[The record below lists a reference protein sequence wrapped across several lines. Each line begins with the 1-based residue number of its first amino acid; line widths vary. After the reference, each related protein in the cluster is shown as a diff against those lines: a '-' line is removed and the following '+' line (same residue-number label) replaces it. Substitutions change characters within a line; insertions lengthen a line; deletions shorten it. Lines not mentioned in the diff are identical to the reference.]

1 MQLNHWIIIGIVGV
15 YLVGTTLIGFW
26 QSKKI
31 KDARDYGLTKLTAFQ
46 AAAFLAGYT
55 LGGASTYGVA
65 GDTIKFGLT
74 YYVWFP
80 ISIALGWWV
89 TGLLFSGPY
98 FREQGVTLPALMGK
112 RFDERTRFAAMVSM
126 MIYTVFVIVIE
137 IYTLAM
143 IIRAVAPGLNMLQAS
158 LISLAA
164 CVGTVAFSGIMG
176 GSVTNMIHSVTMV
189 VAFGLVFYTMWNV
202 VGGLGGAFQEIEL
215 ILPSI
220 PNEGVGFKA
229 WISPVGLGWG
239 VIGQILLAKSG
250 RLGGISSVSNL
261 AASCRS
267 EKEARWAFMLA
278 GLISAIPSFLICS
291 VGLFTAAYL
300 GERVLDVPLYSSIGY
315 AIADFNPLLAG
326 IFLAAISA
334 AILSTFSPLAVTFS
348 TVFIEDIIKRITAMP
363 ERIEKL
369 LYPVSL
375 IIIASLCTVYVVVVG
390 IEHVMPFVF
399 QTAFP
404 CTIPNTLVAL
414 AGVRSKRTSPQAAF
428 WSIVL
433 GVGVSLV
440 WGLGLG
446 DPFGLPNI
454 YLAFFIPFLILG
466 SDWLNSYL
474 SEKRNAVLITE

>member
-1 MQLNHWIIIGIVGV
+1 MQQSHWIIIGIVGG
-15 YLVGTTLIGFW
+15 YLAITTLIGFW
-26 QSKKI
+26 QSTKI
-31 KDARDYGLTKLTAFQ
+31 KNARDYALTKLSPFQ

-65 GDTIKFGLT
+65 GDTIKFGMT
-74 YYVWFP
+74 YFVWFP
-80 ISIALGWWV
+80 LSIALGWWV
-89 TGLLFSGPY
+89 TGLLFAKPY
-98 FREQGVTLPALMGK
+98 YHEQGVTLPALMGK
-112 RFDERTRFAAMVSM
+112 RFDERTRFAAMLSM

-158 LISLAA
+158 VISLIA

-189 VAFGLVFYTMWNV
+189 VAFGLVFFTMRSV
-202 VGGLGGAFQEIEL
+202 VGGFEGAFTEIEL
-215 ILPSI
+215 ILPKI
-220 PNEGVGFKA
+220 PNNGLGFGA
-229 WISPVGLGWG
+229 WISPLGLGWG

-250 RLGGISSVSNL
+250 RLGGISAVSNL

-267 EKEARWAFMLA
+267 EKEARRAFILA
-278 GLISAIPSFLICS
+278 GVVSAIPSFLICS

-315 AIADFNPLLAG
+315 AIADFNPVLAG

-348 TVFIEDIIKRITAMP
+348 SVFVEDIIKRFTSIP
-363 ERIEKL
+363 EKIEKV
-369 LYPVSL
+369 LYPASL
-375 IIIASLCTVYVVVVG
+375 TIIAILCTVYVVVVG

-414 AGVRSKRTSPQAAF
+414 AGVRNKRTSPQAAF
-428 WSIVL
+428 WAIIL
-433 GVGVSLV
+433 GVGVSQV

-454 YLAFFIPFLILG
+454 YLAFFIPLLILAG
-466 SDWLNSYL
+466 DWLISFRGHRGEML
-474 SEKRNAVLITE
+474 STTD